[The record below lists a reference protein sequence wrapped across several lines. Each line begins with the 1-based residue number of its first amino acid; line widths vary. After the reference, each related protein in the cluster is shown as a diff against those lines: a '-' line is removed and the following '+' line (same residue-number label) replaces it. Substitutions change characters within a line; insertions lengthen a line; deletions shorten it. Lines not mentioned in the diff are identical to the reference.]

1 MSNTLQ
7 VLNKIDNEL
16 NSFAWEVGIDM
27 LGTMNKA
34 DAIFLS
40 GSLDAIHCMKE
51 YVGYLIKEERN
62 KKWVK

>member
-16 NSFAWEVGIDM
+16 NSFAKEVGIDM
-27 LGTMNKA
+27 LSTMNKA

-40 GSLDAIHCMKE
+40 GSLDAIQCMKA
-51 YVGYLIKEERN
+51 YVDYLIKEERN
-62 KKWVK
+62 KK

>member
-1 MSNTLQ
+1 
-7 VLNKIDNEL
+7 
-16 NSFAWEVGIDM
+16 M

-62 KKWVK
+62 KK